1 MYDEG
6 IHTEDYSG
14 VLVPECSFSLSEEN
28 TAHLQLTVDPLSE
41 SDNYGIELYE
51 NTLDLL

>member
-1 MYDEG
+1 MKDS
-6 IHTEDYSG
+6 ILKII
-14 VLVPECSFSLSEEN
+14 LVFWFLNAPSFSLSEEN
-28 TAHLQLTVDPLSE
+28 IAHLQLTVDPLSE